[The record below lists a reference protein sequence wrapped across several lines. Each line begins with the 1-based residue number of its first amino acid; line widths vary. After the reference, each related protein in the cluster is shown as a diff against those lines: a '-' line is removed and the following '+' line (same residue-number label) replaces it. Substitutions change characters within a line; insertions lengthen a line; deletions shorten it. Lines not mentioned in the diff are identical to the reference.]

1 MKNRKKRRTF
11 DLLNHQLATLYHKNS
26 SNLLRRF
33 FLGPKNRP
41 IRGVPVTNCYCNK
54 IPPNPQDLLK
64 SDFLNWTAT
73 LTNTDSPSYLPLHK
87 RKWARLK
94 DPKYRQNKRCHELLY
109 TDHFG
114 VMEKEGR

>member
-1 MKNRKKRRTF
+1 MRANVLHLH
-11 DLLNHQLATLYHKNS
+11 LLFSSSQN
-26 SNLLRRF
+26 SNLDNILPD
-33 FLGPKNRP
+33 L
-41 IRGVPVTNCYCNK
+41 NK